1 MTAVPVGVSPEWLQL
16 REEADA
22 AARSRALVHRLV
34 EHLPEGTA
42 YIHDL
47 GCGTGAM
54 ARWLAPLLPR
64 PQHWV
69 MHDHDPALLAQA
81 ARTVPTAAGG
91 APVTVEVREG
101 DLTHLSRGELAGA
114 SLVTASALLDLL
126 TATELDRLVTACGEA
141 GCPVLFTLSVVGQ
154 VRLSPRDPL
163 DPLVAAAFD
172 HHQRRTVDGRT
183 LLGPDALARA
193 AEAFARTGAEVLV
206 RPSPWR
212 LDAHQSSLAAQWF
225 TGWLDAACEDSPD
238 LAARAERYGRRRL
251 AAAYAGRLR
260 VSVGHAD
267 LLVVPR

>member
-1 MTAVPVGVSPEWLQL
+1 MSAVPVGVSPEWLQL
-16 REEADA
+16 RERADA
-22 AARSRALVHRLV
+22 AARSRTLVHRLL
-34 EHLPEGTA
+34 EHLPAGTA
-42 YIHDL
+42 YVHDL

-69 MHDHDPALLAQA
+69 MHDHDATLLAQA
-81 ARTVPTAAGG
+81 ASTDTTTAQG

-101 DLTHLSRGELAGA
+101 DLTRLPRGELAGA

-126 TATELDRLVTACGEA
+126 TATELDRLVTACVEA
-141 GCPVLFTLSVVGQ
+141 GCPVLFTLSVVGR

-163 DPLVAAAFD
+163 DPVIAAAFD
-172 HHQRRTVDGRT
+172 RHQRRTVDGRT
-183 LLGPDALARA
+183 LLGPDALGRA

-212 LDAHQSSLAAQWF
+212 LAADESSLAAEWF
-225 TGWLDAACEDSPD
+225 VGWVDAACEDSPD

-260 VSVGHAD
+260 VSVGHTD